1 MLHILSSL
9 LAPVVRDVH
18 SLVIRSVRHA
28 HGGVYK
34 SVISNKVGKATCY
47 AHLYVTG
54 DFHYFYKKAAQQRGV
69 MHHQSSRTCEPIGPI
84 RQRSVMRL
92 QNTMYNQLPFFKNQ
106 PTLKINPRVRVK
118 KEML

>member
-1 MLHILSSL
+1 MLIDRVLDIICSL
-9 LAPVVRDVH
+9 LSPAVRDVH

-54 DFHYFYKKAAQQRGV
+54 DCHLLFSHFMLIATFFCNKIDQRLLLRREV
-69 MHHQSSRTCEPIGPI
+69 
-84 RQRSVMRL
+84 V
-92 QNTMYNQLPFFKNQ
+92 
-106 PTLKINPRVRVK
+106 VVD
-118 KEML
+118 

>member
-1 MLHILSSL
+1 MAKTEVRKEKKNVLITSVGITFILKPELLVATENKLNVLDICSL
-9 LAPVVRDVH
+9 LSPAVRDVH

-54 DFHYFYKKAAQQRGV
+54 DWHLLF
-69 MHHQSSRTCEPIGPI
+69 SISC
-84 RQRSVMRL
+84 L
-92 QNTMYNQLPFFKNQ
+92 L
-106 PTLKINPRVRVK
+106 L
-118 KEML
+118 LL

>member
-1 MLHILSSL
+1 MLHIVTSL

-54 DFHYFYKKAAQQRGV
+54 DFHYLFIFFTKG
-69 MHHQSSRTCEPIGPI
+69 SSAERNHAS
-84 RQRSVMRL
+84 SVI
-92 QNTMYNQLPFFKNQ
+92 KD
-106 PTLKINPRVRVK
+106 
-118 KEML
+118 

>member
-1 MLHILSSL
+1 MLHILTSL

-54 DFHYFYKKAAQQRGV
+54 DLTISNHTHKFQRI
-69 MHHQSSRTCEPIGPI
+69 S
-84 RQRSVMRL
+84 
-92 QNTMYNQLPFFKNQ
+92 
-106 PTLKINPRVRVK
+106 
-118 KEML
+118 